1 MAERKS
7 QEPQKDIDDRIDRLR
22 KGRDNKPDRSKSA
35 HSGLGFGMRIGVELV
50 AALIIGVVIGIVLDD
65 WLDTKPWCMVAFFV
79 FGAVAGMFNVFR
91 VVRNHE
97 GAIGYRP
104 ATEKNAEPLNKDRT
118 GE

>member
-22 KGRDNKPDRSKSA
+22 KVRDKTPDGSKSA

-50 AALIIGVVIGIVLDD
+50 ASLVISVAIGIALDD
-65 WLDTKPWCMVAFFV
+65 WLGTKPWCMVAFFV
-79 FGAVAGMFNVFR
+79 LGAVAGMFNVFR
-91 VVRNHE
+91 VVRNHG

-104 ATEKNAEPLNKDRT
+104 ATKKNAEPLNKDRT